1 MLWLL
6 GSGHLG
12 LLPVRVLGFELG
24 RQAHAELGVKPL
36 TTVTPALPPSA
47 RLANAP
53 RISGT

>member
-6 GSGHLG
+6 GSAHLR

-24 RQAHAELGVKPL
+24 RRAHAELGVKPL
-36 TTVTPALPPSA
+36 TTLIPGLPPSA

-53 RISGT
+53 GISGP